1 MEEGDLRVNYEQE
14 LNNLRNAQKNAA
26 VADLQKTRD
35 TSLSNLTAEEAKI
48 RPEYAS
54 QRSAAN
60 ANNRVAARNFQE
72 YLANTGRANSGIGA
86 QYEMSRQ
93 NSLQSGLNAINAAE
107 AQSVADIAR
116 RRSDI
121 ENAYNT
127 GLASANAQ
135 VEANYIQNLLDQR
148 QQQWEREFAQ
158 KQFDEQV
165 RQYNQNRQDQLNRAF
180 SSGGGSGTRSSGGSS
195 GKTGTQKQGTSSQNV
210 YDNLAKAS
218 NLAKDVLSNTV
229 SGTNNQASIFDKAA
243 NIGNQVKE
251 GVNNTTIYN
260 AAQPGEKYV
269 KFVNGQ
275 QQIWMKTNNG
285 KDYRVG

>member
-1 MEEGDLRVNYEQE
+1 MNYEQE

>member
-1 MEEGDLRVNYEQE
+1 MEEGDLKVNYEQE
-14 LNNLRNAQKNAA
+14 LQNLRNAQKNAA
-26 VADLQKTRD
+26 VADLQKTKD
-35 TSLSNLTAEEAKI
+35 TSLSNLQAEEAKI
-48 RPEYAS
+48 RPEYAA

-93 NSLQSGLNAINAAE
+93 NNLQSGLNAINAAE

-116 RRSDI
+116 RRSDV
-121 ENAYNT
+121 ENAYNS

-135 VEANYIQNLLDQR
+135 VEANYIQNLLNQR

-180 SSGGGSGTRSSGGSS
+180 SSGGGSGTSSVRSTKKVVSNNNKKAQNNDNYNDLDARLAEIQNSAKSSKSILGGIM
-195 GKTGTQKQGTSSQNV
+195 
-210 YDNLAKAS
+210 AS
-218 NLAKDVLSNTV
+218 NEQMKQEVSNAYKKGLLT
-229 SGTNNQASIFDKAA
+229 D
-243 NIGNQVKE
+243 NQVREISSK
-251 GVNNTTIYN
+251 YN
-260 AAQPGEKYV
+260 LY
-269 KFVNGQ
+269 
-275 QQIWMKTNNG
+275 
-285 KDYRVG
+285 

>member
-1 MEEGDLRVNYEQE
+1 MNYEQE
-14 LNNLRNAQKNAA
+14 LQNLRTAQKNAA
-26 VADLQKTRD
+26 MADLQKTKD

-48 RPEYAS
+48 RPEYAA
-54 QRSAAN
+54 QRSTAN

-93 NSLQSGLNAINAAE
+93 NNLQSGLNAINTAE

-135 VEANYIQNLLDQR
+135 VEANYIQNLLNQR

-165 RQYNQNRQDQLNRAF
+165 RQYNQSRQDQLNRAF
-180 SSGGGSGTRSSGGSS
+180 SSGGGSGTSSVKSTKKVGSNSSKTAQNNYNDLDARLKEIQNSAKSSKSILGGIM
-195 GKTGTQKQGTSSQNV
+195 
-210 YDNLAKAS
+210 AS
-218 NLAKDVLSNTV
+218 NEQMKQEVSNAYKKGLLT
-229 SGTNNQASIFDKAA
+229 D
-243 NIGNQVKE
+243 NQVREISSK
-251 GVNNTTIYN
+251 YN
-260 AAQPGEKYV
+260 LY
-269 KFVNGQ
+269 
-275 QQIWMKTNNG
+275 
-285 KDYRVG
+285 

>member
-1 MEEGDLRVNYEQE
+1 MNYEQE
-14 LNNLRNAQKNAA
+14 LQNLRNAQKNAA
-26 VADLQKTRD
+26 VADLQKTKD
-35 TSLSNLTAEEAKI
+35 TSLSNLAAEEAKI
-48 RPEYAS
+48 RPEYAA
-54 QRSAAN
+54 QRSTAN

-93 NSLQSGLNAINAAE
+93 NNLQSGLNAINAAE

-121 ENAYNT
+121 ENAYNS

-135 VEANYIQNLLDQR
+135 VEANYIQNLLNQR

-180 SSGGGSGTRSSGGSS
+180 SSGGGSGTSSVKSTKKVVSNNSKTAQNNYNDLDAKLKEIQNSAKSSKSILGGIMSS
-195 GKTGTQKQGTSSQNV
+195 NEKMKNEV
-210 YDNLAKAS
+210 S
-218 NLAKDVLSNTV
+218 NAYKNGLLTD
-229 SGTNNQASIFDKAA
+229 
-243 NIGNQVKE
+243 NQVREISSK
-251 GVNNTTIYN
+251 YN
-260 AAQPGEKYV
+260 L
-269 KFVNGQ
+269 F
-275 QQIWMKTNNG
+275 
-285 KDYRVG
+285 